1 MSMNENLNTK
11 HIGTLFDQ
19 CLLEEGILA
28 DVQQESVKKVLALTL
43 QEEMKRKKISK
54 VAMAKKLQ
62 TSRAA
67 LNRILDPLHKAIT
80 LGTMERVATV
90 LGKKVMIVLVD
101 L

>member
-43 QEEMKRKKISK
+43 QE
-54 VAMAKKLQ
+54 
-62 TSRAA
+62 
-67 LNRILDPLHKAIT
+67 
-80 LGTMERVATV
+80 
-90 LGKKVMIVLVD
+90 
-101 L
+101 